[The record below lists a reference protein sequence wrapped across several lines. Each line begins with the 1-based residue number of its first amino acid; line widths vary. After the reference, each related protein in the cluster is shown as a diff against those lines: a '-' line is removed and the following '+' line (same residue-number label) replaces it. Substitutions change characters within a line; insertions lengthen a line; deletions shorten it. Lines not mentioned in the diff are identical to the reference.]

1 MTVAE
6 LIGVRREV
14 YSVRET
20 DTTHEVA
27 RYLRDKRVRSVGVL
41 DGAGALVGVIS
52 QADMSDK
59 VVAEYRCPTIMPASV
74 IMTRDLVTVGPDT
87 TLDECL
93 RFMDQH
99 DIFHLLVVESEGA
112 YLGMVSVSD
121 VLRVVA
127 RDERMRADMLEQMVS
142 PSR

>member
-27 RYLRDKRVRSVGVL
+27 RYLRDKQVRSVGVL

-59 VVAEYRCPTIMPASV
+59 VVAEYRCPAIVPASV
-74 IMTRDLVTVGPDT
+74 IMTRDLVTVRPDT

-127 RDERMRADMLEQMVS
+127 RDERMRADMLEQMVF